1 MPRPLWKGAIS
12 FGLVNVPVAVY
23 PAASHDGVSF
33 DWLDKR
39 DMAPVGYKRV
49 NKETGKEVAKENI
62 VKGLEYEDGHYV
74 VLSDAEIKAANAKA
88 TQTIDIVAFVEA
100 DSIPPAF
107 FDSPYYVAPGARGE
121 KVYALLRETLKK
133 ENKVGV
139 AYVVLQTK
147 QHLAA
152 LMPVGNVLMLQTLR
166 WASEI
171 RDPKGI
177 EVPGAGLKGA
187 GVRENELRM
196 ASQLVKDMSE
206 DWKPE
211 QYKDQFHDD
220 IMALVKKK
228 VAAGKTEEVL
238 KPEKADDEAPAS
250 NVIDLTEL
258 LKKSLASR
266 KDGDSPRAR
275 KPAARAKRATRAPA
289 RASPARKRA

>member
-49 NKETGKEVAKENI
+49 NKETGKEVTKENI
-62 VKGLEYEDGHYV
+62 VKGLEYEDGQYV
-74 VLSDAEIKAANAKA
+74 VLSDAEIKSANAKA
-88 TQTIDIVAFVEA
+88 TQTIDIVAFVPA

-133 ENKVGV
+133 EGKVGV

-171 RDPKGI
+171 RDTKGI
-177 EVPGAGLKGA
+177 DVPSAGLKGA
-187 GVRENELRM
+187 GVRENEIKM

-220 IMALVKKK
+220 IMKMVKKK

-238 KPEKADDEAPAS
+238 KPEKEEAPAS

-266 KDGDSPRAR
+266 KDGGSPRAR
-275 KPAARAKRATRAPA
+275 KPAARAKRAPRAAA
-289 RASPARKRA
+289 RATPARKRA

>member
-23 PAASHDGVSF
+23 PAASNDGVSF

-49 NKETGKEVAKENI
+49 NKETGKEVTKENI
-62 VKGLEYEDGHYV
+62 VKGLEYEDGQYV
-74 VLSDAEIKAANAKA
+74 VLSDAEIKSANAKA
-88 TQTIDIVAFVEA
+88 TQTIDIVAFVPA

-133 ENKVGV
+133 EGKVGV

-171 RDPKGI
+171 RDTKGI
-177 EVPGAGLKGA
+177 DVPSAGLKGA
-187 GVRENELRM
+187 GVRENELKM

-206 DWKPE
+206 EWKPE

-220 IMALVKKK
+220 IMKMVKKK

-238 KPEKADDEAPAS
+238 KPEKEEAPAS

-266 KDGDSPRAR
+266 KDGASPRAR
-275 KPAARAKRATRAPA
+275 KPAARAKRTPRATA
-289 RASPARKRA
+289 RATPARKRA